1 MTRSLRLPSALLC
14 FLLVAAA
21 MHGQTVEARS
31 TARHAGAVSAHL
43 ALGTTN
49 GARAGLR
56 YHLSSSL
63 SAELSFGY
71 VRFTVLRTGTVQE
84 LSQDA
89 SAASAGVNLHTH
101 AGNDISPF
109 FSFIVTQAWATKR
122 LNEFVTQRRFSLTA
136 TTGAELDV
144 LPRLSCFFRVGP
156 SVHFLSRSESRRGQ
170 VHVHFDA
177 GLGWTF

>member
-1 MTRSLRLPSALLC
+1 MAHTLRLPSALLC
-14 FLLVAAA
+14 FLLCAAP
-21 MHGQTVEARS
+21 MHGQTVEART

-56 YHLSSSL
+56 YHLSPTFST
-63 SAELSFGY
+63 ELSFGY

-84 LSQDA
+84 MSQDA
-89 SAASAGVNLHTH
+89 AAASAGVNLHTH

-144 LPRLSCFFRVGP
+144 LPRLSFFFRVGP
-156 SVHFLSRSESRRGQ
+156 SVHFLSRSESSTRSKSRR
-170 VHVHFDA
+170 V
-177 GLGWTF
+177 